1 VSDGTV
7 VRSIV
12 VDVLRRNGTE
22 VSAQPGKADMFLL
35 VKSDLFEIIAI
46 PDTCGRKL
54 VRYLSRKFGAP
65 IHHFYNPLMAPPLPN
80 EEEFTQ

>member
-12 VDVLRRNGTE
+12 VDVLKRNGTE

-35 VKSDLFEIIAI
+35 VKGGVFEIIAL
-46 PDTCGRKL
+46 PDICGRKL
-54 VRYLSRKFGAP
+54 VRYLSRKFVAP
-65 IHHFYNPLMAPPLPN
+65 IHHFYNPLMAPPLPD
-80 EEEFTQ
+80 EDESTQ